1 MTPAKDILDKVGA
14 KSVGRQYT
22 LIPASTIEAKSV
34 AWMWTDAGQGRL
46 PAGSL
51 SVAAGREGTG
61 KSSFGLWLAAGITQ
75 GSLPGIH
82 HGTPG
87 GVIYLAAEDSWEH
100 TLIPRLM
107 VAKADLGRVF
117 RMDVIEGDDDLAL
130 SLPVD
135 NELLEDAIASE
146 GVRLVIID
154 PLLSYIGEGIDTHKS
169 REVRK
174 GLDPLVRIAQKTGA
188 VILGIAHF
196 NKGSGSDPAS
206 LITGSGAF
214 KDVPRSVFGFAKGS
228 DESGN
233 TRRVMS
239 QVKNSLGLAE
249 LPSLNYDIASVEVDG
264 LDGTYARF
272 TFTGESDVTVQDL
285 IDDQP
290 TGKERRQAQQGA
302 RDWLEPYLREQGP
315 TPSADVIAAGEAQG
329 HSKYLINKAST
340 SLGVLKPR
348 SGYQGGS
355 TWELPESNDAPPPF

>member
-1 MTPAKDILDKVGA
+1 MTRADEIVEMVGA
-14 KSVGRQYT
+14 KSVERQYT
-22 LIPASTIEAKSV
+22 LIPASTIKPKSV

-61 KSSFGLWLAAGITQ
+61 KSSFGLWLAAGITR
-75 GSLPGIH
+75 GTLPGIH
-82 HGTPG
+82 HGSPG

-107 VAKADLGRVF
+107 VAEADLDRVF
-117 RMDVIEGDDDLAL
+117 RMDVLVGDDDLAL

-135 NELLEDAIASE
+135 NDLLEEAIVAE
-146 GVRLVIID
+146 DVRLVIID
-154 PLLSYIGEGIDTHKS
+154 PLLSYLGDGIDTHKS

-239 QVKNSLGLAE
+239 QVKNSLGLE

-264 LDGTYARF
+264 LDDTYARF
-272 TFTGESDVTVQDL
+272 SFTGESDLTVQDL

-290 TGKERRQAQQGA
+290 TGKERKRARQDALA
-302 RDWLEPYLREQGP
+302 WLEPYLREQGR
-315 TPSADVIAAGEAQG
+315 TTSAEVKAAGQAQG
-329 HSKYLINKAST
+329 HAGRTLDRVSE
-340 SLGVLKPR
+340 SLGVIKIR
-348 SGYQGGS
+348 SGFHGGS
-355 TWELPESNDAPPPF
+355 TWELPESDDAPPPF